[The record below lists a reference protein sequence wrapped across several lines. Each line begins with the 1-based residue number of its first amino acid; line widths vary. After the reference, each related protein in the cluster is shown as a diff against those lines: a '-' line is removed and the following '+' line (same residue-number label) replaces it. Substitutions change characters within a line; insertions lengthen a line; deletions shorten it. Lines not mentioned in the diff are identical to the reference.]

1 MVYLYGAGGHGK
13 VVLDILDTCGVAV
26 GGFFDEDATRLIDG
40 YCTTPFSRHDGLQN
54 DLLIITIGNNSIRK
68 SVADNINM
76 GYTKAIHPSSVISK
90 NAVIKQGSVVMP
102 GTIINT
108 CTQVGEHCI
117 INSGAIIEHDC
128 VIGSFVHIAPNATL
142 CGGITIGEGSLIGA
156 GSVIL
161 PGVQIGKWCVVGAGS
176 VVLKNLPDNT
186 RVAGN
191 PAKVIRPSR

>member
-13 VVLDILDTCGVAV
+13 VVLDILETCGVEV
-26 GGFFDEDATRLIDG
+26 GGFFDED
-40 YCTTPFSRHDGLQN
+40 TTKIVERYSTSRFTGGVGLM
-54 DLLIITIGNNSIRK
+54 DSVFIITIGNNNIRRAIVSK
-68 SVADNINM
+68 INI
-76 GYTKAIHPSSVISK
+76 GFAKAIHPSSVISK
-90 NAVIKQGSVVMP
+90 NVVIKQGTVVMP

-108 CTQVGEHCI
+108 CSQIGEHCI

-128 VIGSFVHIAPNATL
+128 VINNFVHIAPNATL

-186 RVAGN
+186 KVAGN
-191 PAKVIRPSR
+191 PAKAIRQSR